1 MIDSTRDVAYR
12 LTAIHIATAL
22 TWVAL
27 AVYTWFLVART
38 DIDVASRAA
47 PLVIGY
53 AVALALIF
61 VPWRDMLARLYGDIV
76 LLTWL
81 SSFVLAAV
89 ALPELQDPATS
100 TFLLLGAAAFATAVT
115 SAWPANV
122 AAILITLLGF
132 ISVEVSRNPAAG
144 IADTARL
151 AGFSATLLLIALGQV
166 VVTRRVSTADA
177 RLTAAA
183 RAEAQLEAR
192 AAELEQVFAVSRTI
206 GTGRALDEVLP
217 DLVGRVVGAVGAN
230 SGAVLLLDDEED
242 ELRLISPLWT
252 TGLPLPADG
261 VRLTRSGA
269 GLAQDALRRGSP
281 IVRSAPDVD
290 PADRLLSALGESAYV
305 ALPLRAGAEVIG
317 VLVVGDTREQPF
329 TPHDVETMESLAG
342 PAALVLNQLARYE
355 EARAMSERMS
365 ELARLKTDFV
375 SVVSHELRTPLTS
388 IIGSLRTL
396 QRPQLAPRDPDGRVL
411 LDTAARQAN
420 RLKALIEDLLVV
432 SRIDNRALPVRPERL
447 DLRATIND
455 IVDSI
460 PGAAQYTTV
469 DVADEASEVTMDPE
483 HLRRILINL
492 VENSLHYAPRTQVR
506 VEATREKGEAVIRVI
521 DHGPGIPAQYV
532 DTIFERFVQ
541 VGRRSEEGR
550 GGTGL
555 GLSIVRG
562 LAEAMGGRVW
572 YEHRAYDVG
581 AVFAVAIPL
590 RAGSLRTAEL

>member
-12 LTAIHIATAL
+12 LTVIRIATVL

-27 AVYTWFLVART
+27 GVYTWFLVAGT
-38 DIDVASRAA
+38 DIDLATRLV

-53 AVALALIF
+53 AVAVALIF
-61 VPWRDMLARLYGDIV
+61 VPWHVVLTRLYGDIV
-76 LLTWL
+76 LLAWL

-122 AAILITLLGF
+122 AALLVTLLGF
-132 ISVEVSRNPAAG
+132 VSVEVSRNPAVQ
-144 IADTARL
+144 IAEPARL
-151 AGFSATLLLIALGQV
+151 AGFVATLVSIALGQI

-177 RLTAAA
+177 RLESAA

-230 SGAVLLLDDEED
+230 TGAVLLLDDEED
-242 ELRLISPLWT
+242 ELRLVSPLWT
-252 TGLPLPADG
+252 SGLPLPADG
-261 VRLTRSGA
+261 VRLARSGS

-281 IVRSAPDVD
+281 IVRSQPDVD
-290 PADRLLSALGESAYV
+290 AADRLLSGLGESHYA
-305 ALPLRAGAEVIG
+305 ALPLRAGADLIG

-396 QRPQLAPRDPDGRVL
+396 QRPQLAPRDPDGKVL

-492 VENSLHYAPRTQVR
+492 VENALRYAPRTQVR
-506 VEATREKGEAVIRVI
+506 VEATRENGEAVIRVI
-521 DHGPGIPAQYV
+521 DHGDGIPAQFI

-590 RAGSLRTAEL
+590 RAGSLQAAEL